1 MRVCGA
7 ALRAVWGGELSER
20 AARKRE
26 ECAGSLSDSEDG
38 GRAESM
44 DAMHGETGGWLMAG

>member
-7 ALRAVWGGELSER
+7 ALRAVWWGELSER

-26 ECAGSLSDSEDG
+26 ECAL
-38 GRAESM
+38 RAQ
-44 DAMHGETGGWLMAG
+44 